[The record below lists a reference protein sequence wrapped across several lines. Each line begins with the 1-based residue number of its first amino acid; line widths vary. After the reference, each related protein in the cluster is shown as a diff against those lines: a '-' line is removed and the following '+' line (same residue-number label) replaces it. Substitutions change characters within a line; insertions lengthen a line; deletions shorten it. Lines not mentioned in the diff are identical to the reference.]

1 MDVPQFRR
9 VLDFF
14 GFSWKGYRR
23 VQVGKYGVNFYAL
36 DQIAVPSVVPS
47 EPDQIIL
54 INEIGKM
61 ECLSPFSRETL
72 VKTLDSPNPVNGSIA
87 LRGTPF
93 IEALKNRT
101 DVLLVGVDEEN
112 RDSLVGI
119 LWEEISSA

>member
-1 MDVPQFRR
+1 MDDPQFRR

-14 GFSWKGYRR
+14 GFSWKGCRR
-23 VQVGKYGVNFYAL
+23 VQAGKYGVNLDAL

-61 ECLSPFSRETL
+61 ECLSPFFRETL
-72 VKTLDSPNPVNGSIA
+72 VKPLDSPNPVNGSIA

-101 DVLLVGVDEEN
+101 DVFLGGVDEKN
-112 RDSLVGI
+112 RDSLVQFLVERI
-119 LWEEISSA
+119 PLP